1 MTNSAVIIGSGN
13 VAEAFARALP
23 ACGIE
28 VRQIFA
34 RNAGRGEAVAALAG
48 CGWTDDPAH
57 LAAADIYITAV
68 SDSSIGSVL
77 DPLAVPATAVVVHTA
92 GAQPVEAIPAHF
104 ARRGVLYPLQTF
116 TAGRK
121 VDFGAIPFFI
131 EASDPA
137 TLAAIREVASRLS
150 CHVFD
155 STSESRAEVHLAG
168 VFACN
173 FVNALYGIGQE
184 MMARAGAPFEA
195 LVPLIVETARKAA
208 DSGDPAAVQTGPA
221 RRHDTTTMQRHM
233 ALLDG
238 NGRLKNI
245 YELMSQEI
253 WEKTSRRN

>member
-13 VAEAFARALP
+13 VAEVFARALP

-77 DPLAVPATAVVVHTA
+77 DPLTIPGTAVVVHTA

-173 FVNALYGIGQE
+173 FVNHIYALADDILREEGI
-184 MMARAGAPFEA
+184 PFEV
-195 LVPLIVETARKAA
+195 LLPLIDETAAKVHRLTPREA
-208 DSGDPAAVQTGPA
+208 QTGPA
-221 RRHDTTTMQRHM
+221 IRYDENVINKHLAMLDKTPELK
-233 ALLDG
+233 ALYETLS
-238 NGRLKNI
+238 RSI
-245 YELMSQEI
+245 YKEAN
-253 WEKTSRRN
+253 K

>member
-150 CHVFD
+150 C
-155 STSESRAEVHLAG
+155 STA
-168 VFACN
+168 
-173 FVNALYGIGQE
+173 
-184 MMARAGAPFEA
+184 
-195 LVPLIVETARKAA
+195 
-208 DSGDPAAVQTGPA
+208 
-221 RRHDTTTMQRHM
+221 
-233 ALLDG
+233 
-238 NGRLKNI
+238 
-245 YELMSQEI
+245 
-253 WEKTSRRN
+253 